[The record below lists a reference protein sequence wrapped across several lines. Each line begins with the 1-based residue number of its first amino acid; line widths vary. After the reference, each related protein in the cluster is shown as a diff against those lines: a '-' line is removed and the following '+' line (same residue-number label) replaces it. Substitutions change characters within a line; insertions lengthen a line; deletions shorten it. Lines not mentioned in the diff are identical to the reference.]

1 MSVYTPGAERRVS
14 SSSVMRGEKLCS
26 PSRPENTAR
35 TLGRT
40 SLSFQ
45 RTATA
50 QRSAEE

>member
-14 SSSVMRGEKLCS
+14 FSSVMRGEKLCS

-40 SLSFQ
+40 SLSLQ
-45 RTATA
+45 RNATA
-50 QRSAEE
+50 HRLAEE